1 MSPNTSGG
9 KNGERKRSAASDDA
23 APQQTF
29 FKRQRTALACNSCR
43 SRKTRCDG
51 SRPRCTM
58 CVEMGLECFYQQPA
72 GASGKQHSTELEGRL
87 HSIEE
92 TLRLLVGRQ
101 EAAAPPSINSRSV
114 LDPEDAEESSRD
126 DSQAQIQFEDT
137 VDGMGAIT
145 FADEQ
150 ESGFFGPSSNI
161 AFIGQIT
168 HAMATAA
175 NTDPTRPLPVDARM
189 EGAMM
194 SISRPAS
201 PIAGAQSLDYSL
213 SAAVDVYSLPPE
225 ADMLHL
231 IRLFFADTGMLF
243 PYVHEGSLLEEF
255 AAAKQNNFTS
265 IRRSWLCLL
274 NMILAFA
281 TCVSARPDLPVER
294 NAAESDVFFKRAQ
307 ALSGKMAFRT
317 ANVEIVQYLLL
328 MTQFLQGTQRSA
340 QTWNLH
346 GLTVKAALQLGLH
359 TSSSYT
365 KFTPLEREIRKR
377 TWYGCVV
384 LDRTLSM
391 TFGRPPAIPVEY
403 VQMALPLDVEFDV
416 INSVTGS
423 SLEMLGG
430 PSTVSFYIF
439 TIKLYSILGDVIADQ
454 YGQNLG
460 CAPQP
465 SISLMLESVIRLES
479 KLLQWKR
486 DLPLQLKARPWDDS
500 LSETNQNIIFDRLS
514 IILSLRYLNTRILL
528 HRQVLA
534 RFLEQ
539 INNGNSNSEEGLFL
553 RQFGHGSFQVCL
565 ESASEIISIVHKMG
579 KKPSLLG
586 AWWFS
591 TYYTFNAALAVFS
604 GLLIQANGIA
614 GPMTAGLEIED
625 LRTSLYLAV
634 EALQNLGGG
643 ARLVQRCRKYLETLV
658 RVAATTKGGG
668 NAQANWIN
676 ILQPGE
682 LDSSQM
688 PGFPS
693 APSRS
698 DTELSPL
705 GLDLGEFLTEDNLDF
720 LTGLMDSSQ
729 QVVMEVPIQSY

>member
-1 MSPNTSGG
+1 MSPNTSGA
-9 KNGERKRSAASDDA
+9 KNGERKRSAPSDDA

-51 SRPRCTM
+51 SRPRCSM

-72 GASGKQHSTELEGRL
+72 GASGKQYSTELEGRL

-101 EAAAPPSINSRSV
+101 ETAAPSSLNARSV
-114 LDPEDAEESSRD
+114 LDSEDAEESIRD

-175 NTDPTRPLPVDARM
+175 NADPTRALPVDARM

-201 PIAGAQSLDYSL
+201 PIAGAQSLDHSL
-213 SAAVDVYSLPPE
+213 SATVDVYSLPPE

-307 ALSGKMAFRT
+307 ALSGKMAYRT

-365 KFTPLEREIRKR
+365 KFSPLEREIRKR

-403 VQMALPLDVEFDV
+403 VQMALPLDVEFDG
-416 INSVTGS
+416 INAITGPHM
-423 SLEMLGG
+423 EMLGS

-479 KLLQWKR
+479 KLLQWRR
-486 DLPLQLKARPWDDS
+486 DLPLHLKARPWDDS
-500 LSETNQNIIFDRLS
+500 LSESNQNIIFDRLS

-539 INNGNSNSEEGLFL
+539 INNGDRNSEEGLFL
-553 RQFGHGSFQVCL
+553 RQFGHGSLHVCL

-614 GPMTAGLEIED
+614 GPMTAGLETED

-658 RVAATTKGGG
+658 RVAARTKGGG
-668 NAQANWIN
+668 NAQANWFN

-705 GLDLGEFLTEDNLDF
+705 GLDLGEFLTEDNLEF
-720 LTGLMDSSQ
+720 LTGLMDTSQ

>member
-1 MSPNTSGG
+1 MAQVLFAVRDLMSPHTRQSLREGCTLS
-9 KNGERKRSAASDDA
+9 KR
-23 APQQTF
+23 
-29 FKRQRTALACNSCR
+29 L
-43 SRKTRCDG
+43 
-51 SRPRCTM
+51 
-58 CVEMGLECFYQQPA
+58 CVYW
-72 GASGKQHSTELEGRL
+72 
-87 HSIEE
+87 
-92 TLRLLVGRQ
+92 
-101 EAAAPPSINSRSV
+101 SV

-150 ESGFFGPSSNI
+150 ESGFFGNAACSVANGVTSANAVSDTGPSSNI

-175 NTDPTRPLPVDARM
+175 NTDPARPLPVDARM

-201 PIAGAQSLDYSL
+201 PIAGAQSLDHSL

-243 PYVHEGSLLEEF
+243 PYVHEGSLLQEF

-265 IRRSWLCLL
+265 VRRSWLCLL
-274 NMILAFA
+274 NMVLAFA

-365 KFTPLEREIRKR
+365 KFTPLEKEIRKR
-377 TWYGCVV
+377 TWYGCDVEH
-384 LDRTLSM
+384 DIRS
-391 TFGRPPAIPVEY
+391 PPAIPVEY
-403 VQMALPLDVEFDV
+403 VQMALPLDVDFDV
-416 INSVTGS
+416 VNTVTGPP
-423 SLEMLGG
+423 LEMLGS

-454 YGQNLG
+454 YGLNLG

-479 KLLQWKR
+479 KLLQWRR
-486 DLPLQLKARPWDDS
+486 DLPLQLKARPWDSSFIDS
-500 LSETNQNIIFDRLS
+500 NQNIVFDRLS
-514 IILSLRYLNTRILL
+514 IILSLRYLNTRVLL

-539 INNGNSNSEEGLFL
+539 INNGDRNSEEGILL

-591 TYYTFNAALAVFS
+591 TYYTFNAALAIFA

-614 GPMTAGLEIED
+614 GPMMAGLETDD

-668 NAQANWIN
+668 NTQASWFN

-729 QVVMEVPIQSY
+729 QVMEIPIQSY

>member
-1 MSPNTSGG
+1 
-9 KNGERKRSAASDDA
+9 
-23 APQQTF
+23 
-29 FKRQRTALACNSCR
+29 
-43 SRKTRCDG
+43 
-51 SRPRCTM
+51 M
-58 CVEMGLECFYQQPA
+58 CIEMGLECFYQQPA
-72 GASGKQHSTELEGRL
+72 GASGKQYSTELEGRL

-101 EAAAPPSINSRSV
+101 ETAAPPSLNSRSV

-150 ESGFFGPSSNI
+150 ESGFFGNAACSVANGVTSANAVSDTGPSSNI

-175 NTDPTRPLPVDARM
+175 NTDPARPLPVDARM

-201 PIAGAQSLDYSL
+201 PIAGAQSLDHSL

-243 PYVHEGSLLEEF
+243 PYVHEGSLLQEF

-265 IRRSWLCLL
+265 VRRSWLCLL
-274 NMILAFA
+274 NMVLAFA

-365 KFTPLEREIRKR
+365 KFTPLEKEIRKR
-377 TWYGCVV
+377 TWYGCV
-384 LDRTLSM
+384 
-391 TFGRPPAIPVEY
+391 
-403 VQMALPLDVEFDV
+403 MALPLDVDFDV
-416 INSVTGS
+416 VNTVTGPP
-423 SLEMLGG
+423 LEMLGS

-454 YGQNLG
+454 YGLNLG

-479 KLLQWKR
+479 KLLQWRR
-486 DLPLQLKARPWDDS
+486 DLPLQLKARPWDSSFIDS
-500 LSETNQNIIFDRLS
+500 NQNIVFDRLS
-514 IILSLRYLNTRILL
+514 IILSLRYLNTRVLL

-539 INNGNSNSEEGLFL
+539 INNGDRNSEEGIFL

-591 TYYTFNAALAVFS
+591 TYYTFNAALAIFA

-614 GPMTAGLEIED
+614 GPMMAGLETDD

-658 RVAATTKGGG
+658 RVAATTKG
-668 NAQANWIN
+668 
-676 ILQPGE
+676 
-682 LDSSQM
+682 
-688 PGFPS
+688 
-693 APSRS
+693 
-698 DTELSPL
+698 
-705 GLDLGEFLTEDNLDF
+705 EF
-720 LTGLMDSSQ
+720 
-729 QVVMEVPIQSY
+729 

>member
-1 MSPNTSGG
+1 
-9 KNGERKRSAASDDA
+9 
-23 APQQTF
+23 
-29 FKRQRTALACNSCR
+29 
-43 SRKTRCDG
+43 
-51 SRPRCTM
+51 M

-72 GASGKQHSTELEGRL
+72 GASGKQYSTELEERL
-87 HSIEE
+87 HSIEA
-92 TLRLLVGRQ
+92 TLHLLVGRQ
-101 EAAAPPSINSRSV
+101 EAAGPPSLNSRSV
-114 LDPEDAEESSRD
+114 LDPEDAEESIRD
-126 DSQAQIQFEDT
+126 DSQAQVQFEDT

-168 HAMATAA
+168 HAMATAV
-175 NTDPTRPLPVDARM
+175 NTDSTRPLPVDART

-201 PIAGAQSLDYSL
+201 PIAGAQSFDQSL
-213 SAAVDVYSLPPE
+213 SAAADVYSLPPE

-243 PYVHEGSLLEEF
+243 PYVHEGSLLQEF
-255 AAAKQNNFTS
+255 AFAKQNNFTS

-365 KFTPLEREIRKR
+365 KFTPLEKEIRKR

-403 VQMALPLDVEFDV
+403 VQMSLPLDVEFDGISP
-416 INSVTGS
+416 INGS
-423 SLEMLGG
+423 QMEILNG
-430 PSTVSFYIF
+430 PSTVSFFIS
-439 TIKLYSILGDVIADQ
+439 TIKLYSILGAAIADQ

-465 SISLMLESVIRLES
+465 PIAPMLENVIKLES
-479 KLLQWKR
+479 KLLQWRR
-486 DLPLQLKARPWDDS
+486 DLPLQLKARPWDAS
-500 LSETNQNIIFDRLS
+500 FVETNQNIISDRLS
-514 IILSLRYLNTRILL
+514 IILSLRYLNTRVLL

-534 RFLEQ
+534 RFLEH
-539 INNGNSNSEEGLFL
+539 INNGHRNSEEGLFL
-553 RQFGHGSFQVCL
+553 RQFGQGSLQVCL

-579 KKPSLLG
+579 KKPSHLG

-591 TYYTFNAALAVFS
+591 TYYTFNAALVVFA

-614 GPMTAGLEIED
+614 GPMMAGLETED

-658 RVAATTKGGG
+658 RVAAATRSGGD
-668 NAQANWIN
+668 AQTNCFN
-676 ILQPGE
+676 IE
-682 LDSSQM
+682 LDFSQM
-688 PGFPS
+688 SGIPG

-720 LTGLMDSSQ
+720 LTGLMDSSHQ
-729 QVVMEVPIQSY
+729 VMEIPIQSY

>member
-9 KNGERKRSAASDDA
+9 GKNGDRRRSAPSDDS
-23 APQQTF
+23 APQQTY

-72 GASGKQHSTELEGRL
+72 GASGKSYSTELEGRL

-92 TLRLLVGRQ
+92 TLRLLVERQ
-101 EAAAPPSINSRSV
+101 EPPAPPSLNSRSV

-126 DSQAQIQFEDT
+126 DSQVQVLEDT

-168 HAMATAA
+168 HAMATAV
-175 NTDPTRPLPVDARM
+175 NTDPTRPLSVDTRM

-201 PIAGAQSLDYSL
+201 PIAGAPSLDHSV
-213 SAAVDVYSLPPE
+213 STAIDVYSLPPE
-225 ADMLHL
+225 ADILHL

-255 AAAKQNNFTS
+255 AVAKRNNFTS

-294 NAAESDVFFKRAQ
+294 NAAESDIFFKRAQ

-359 TSSSYT
+359 TSSSYA
-365 KFTPLEREIRKR
+365 KFTPLEKEIRKR

-403 VQMALPLDVEFDV
+403 VQMSLPLDTEFDG
-416 INSVTGS
+416 INAATGPPP
-423 SLEMLGG
+423 EMLTG

-439 TIKLYSILGDVIADQ
+439 T
-454 YGQNLG
+454 
-460 CAPQP
+460 
-465 SISLMLESVIRLES
+465 M
-479 KLLQWKR
+479 
-486 DLPLQLKARPWDDS
+486 
-500 LSETNQNIIFDRLS
+500 
-514 IILSLRYLNTRILL
+514 
-528 HRQVLA
+528 
-534 RFLEQ
+534 
-539 INNGNSNSEEGLFL
+539 NSEDAIFL
-553 RQFGHGSFQVCL
+553 RQFGHGSLQVCL
-565 ESASEIISIVHKMG
+565 ESATEIIAIVHKMG

-591 TYYTFNAALAVFS
+591 TYYTFNAALAVFA

-614 GPMTAGLEIED
+614 GPMTAGLETED

-643 ARLVQRCRKYLETLV
+643 VRLVQRCRKYLETLV
-658 RVAATTKGGG
+658 RVAATARGGG
-668 NAQANWIN
+668 NSQTNWFN

-682 LDSSQM
+682 LDSSQITGL
-688 PGFPS
+688 PN

-698 DTELSPL
+698 DTDLSPL

-729 QVVMEVPIQSY
+729 QVMEIPIQSY